1 MIFLILQRLFFL
13 LVVIKTLLLI
23 KWAILR
29 AFRRLP
35 SPKDMVRR
43 YGKDSWVA
51 VTGATDGI
59 GKGFCEV
66 LASLKMNIIL
76 ISRNIKKLNYVAQNL
91 EGEFG
96 IQTKVVQCDFV
107 YFWFKLW
114 MKLKGLIYQFGLT
127 MWGYRNLESFMNF
140 LRQRYR
146 RCLLL
151 MFSHKSCLA
160 E

>member
-1 MIFLILQRLFFL
+1 MIFLFLQRLFFL

-96 IQTKVVQCDFV
+96 IQTKVVQCDFADSLQNGFFERIMEEIEGFDISIWINNV
-107 YFWFKLW
+107 GIAEFRKFHEFSKLEVQA
-114 MKLKGLIYQFGLT
+114 LFVV
-127 MWGYRNLESFMNF
+127 NVFP
-140 LRQRYR
+140 
-146 RCLLL
+146 
-151 MFSHKSCLA
+151 
-160 E
+160 

>member
-35 SPKDMVRR
+35 SPTHMISR

-96 IQTKVVQCDFV
+96 IQTKVVQCDFADSLQNG
-107 YFWFKLW
+107 FFERI
-114 MKLKGLIYQFGLT
+114 MKQIDHLDISIWVNNVGIAKYGQFH
-127 MWGYRNLESFMNF
+127 EID
-140 LRQRYR
+140 
-146 RCLLL
+146 
-151 MFSHKSCLA
+151 K
-160 E
+160 